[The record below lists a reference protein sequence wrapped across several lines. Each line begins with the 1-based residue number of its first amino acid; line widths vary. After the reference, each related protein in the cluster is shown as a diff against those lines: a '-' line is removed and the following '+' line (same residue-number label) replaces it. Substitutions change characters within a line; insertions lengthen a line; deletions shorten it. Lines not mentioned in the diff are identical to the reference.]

1 MSKTKH
7 WMMLGVMLLTLY
19 AVRVAAASEAITFE
33 CDTYRYRIGSDG
45 KNLSFTSRVNGKEI
59 LRSGVTGENAFS
71 AWLEKDGKVFTP
83 REVRYAN
90 GVLAYRFEGTQ
101 ATASVKVT
109 RSDNRISFEVLEV
122 TGKPDTF
129 VFVNIPLSLD
139 AKPYEDTAACGLAL
153 NEYTHVRQL
162 PALNNEFW
170 AACYSRFQTQGAK
183 VSLVLVEQKDILA
196 AIRKTMTTDAPDIP
210 PCKKGGAW
218 ALDSKDGYG
227 SYLINHGQLT
237 EKTVNQWIADCNKL
251 GFNQIDNHGGQ
262 SNFFLFGSLEI
273 DKKAFPEGWE
283 SFRKIVDQLHAA
295 GIKSILHT
303 YSAFVSMKSRY
314 VSPVAHEDLYQSATF
329 TLAKPLSKDATEVE
343 VNEALTGPFKSASL
357 QTIKIGGEIIHYTG
371 KTSKAPWRFTGCKRG
386 YHETTITTHNAGQK
400 VGILGS
406 CFNLYAAAPCS
417 KLWDEIIQN
426 HVDVVNQCG
435 FDGIYFDAIEGY
447 YHLWG
452 KDYYWYY
459 GGKFVMDIVRR
470 LKKDVGME
478 YAGMIHSWW
487 HYRSR
492 YQAWDMPSRGYKR
505 FLDVHIASMKAGE
518 EYQHGSWL
526 KDDALIDRYAR
537 MKDSCVY
544 LPLQFGWWWHFPRWG
559 RPNQDPTY
567 SDDVEYI
574 CCKLLGNNAGFSCN
588 ADAYRPDWTAK
599 LKQYEEL
606 RHAKYFDEAVLTQLR
621 EPRKEFEL
629 FRQTDGKWNFYPT
642 FYRRHKVS
650 DVGHE
655 TATWT
660 VENEFDSQD
669 LKLRIVPLYT
679 ISPYDSPDRSKLLCA
694 DDMKSVQ
701 KCTSASGVT
710 FQVKASDKLVPA
722 TGEKCIEYT
731 VENSGKVAPNAAW
744 SWVQR
749 PIPHITDNGSNR
761 LGLGVWVHGDGLG
774 EVLDF
779 QIGSQSHYVTV
790 DFSGWKYFELLE
802 TESTHTTKYQW
813 PESMYVVYSHFTT
826 FGNKIHLNPLRIWCN
841 NVPVGK
847 KTRCLIGPI
856 YLLSYSD
863 NQIRNPAVCV
873 DGKKI
878 VFPVTMKSGEYLELL
893 ENKSCKM
900 YDPFGRFLRDIPVQT
915 PVPTLAKG
923 KNSIAFSCEPT
934 KKTTS
939 RVEVTVIGKGKPLQ
953 VKTP

>member
-1 MSKTKH
+1 MSKIKQ
-7 WMMLGVMLLTLY
+7 WIILGVALLALIATRP
-19 AVRVAAASEAITFE
+19 ATAADPIVLQ
-33 CDTYRYRIGSDG
+33 CDTFQYRIGSDG
-45 KNLSFTSRVNGKEI
+45 KNLSFKSLATGKEL
-59 LRSGVTGENAFS
+59 LRSGVTQENACS
-71 AWLEKDGKVFTP
+71 AWLEKGGKIFTP
-83 REVRYAN
+83 CEVRFSD
-90 GVLAYRFEGTQ
+90 GVLAYRFEGTNDT
-101 ATASVKVT
+101 ATVRVKK
-109 RSDNRISFEVLEV
+109 SGNRMSFEVVEV

-129 VFVNIPLSLD
+129 VFVNIPLCLE
-139 AKPYEDTAACGLAL
+139 AKPYEELAACGLAL
-153 NEYTHVRQL
+153 NDFTHVQQL

-183 VSLVLVEQKDILA
+183 VSLVLVGQKEILP
-196 AIRKTMTTDAPDIP
+196 AIRQTMTTDAKAIP

-218 ALDSKDGYG
+218 ALDSEDGYG
-227 SYLINHGQLT
+227 SYLINTGQLT
-237 EKTVNQWIADCNKL
+237 EKTVDQWIDNCNKL
-251 GFNQIDNHGGQ
+251 GFNQIDNHGG
-262 SNFFLFGSLEI
+262 SPSFFHFGSLEI
-273 DKKAFPEGWE
+273 NKENFPEGWE
-283 SFRKIVDQLHAA
+283 SFRKIVDKLHGK
-295 GIKSILHT
+295 GINSILHT

-329 TLAKPLSKDATEVE
+329 TLAKELSKDATEVE
-343 VNEALTGPFKSASL
+343 VNEPLTGPFKSESL
-357 QTIKIGGEIIHYTG
+357 MTIKVGGEIIHYKG
-371 KTSKAPWRFTGCKRG
+371 KTTKAPWRFTGCTRG
-386 YHETTITTHNAGQK
+386 YHDTTITTHPAGQK

-459 GGKFVMDIVRR
+459 GGKFVMDIARR

-478 YAGMIHSWW
+478 YAGMIHTWW

-526 KDDALIDRYAR
+526 KDDTLIDRYAN

-559 RPNQDPTY
+559 RPNQEPTY
-567 SDDVEYI
+567 ADDVEYI

-588 ADAYRPDWTAK
+588 VDAYRPDWTAR

-606 RHAKYFDEAVLTQLR
+606 RHGKYFGESVLKQLR

-629 FRQTDGKWNFYPT
+629 FKQADGRWNFYPT

-669 LKLRIVPLYT
+669 VKLRIVPLYT
-679 ISPYDSPDRSKLLCA
+679 VASYNSSDRTKLLA
-694 DDMKSVQ
+694 AEEFKSIQ
-701 KCTSASGVT
+701 KGAAATGVT
-710 FQVKASDKLVPA
+710 YEIKPSDEVVPA
-722 TGEKCIEYT
+722 TKEKTIEFT
-731 VENSGKVAPNAAW
+731 VTNSGKVPANAAW
-744 SWVQR
+744 ARILR
-749 PIPHITDNGSNR
+749 PIPQVVDNGGKQ
-761 LGLGVWVHGDGLG
+761 LGLGVWVCGDGLG

-779 QIGSQSHYVTV
+779 QLGSQSHYVTV
-790 DFSGWKYFELLE
+790 DFTGWKYFELL
-802 TESTHTTKYQW
+802 
-813 PESMYVVYSHFTT
+813 
-826 FGNKIHLNPLRIWCN
+826 
-841 NVPVGK
+841 
-847 KTRCLIGPI
+847 
-856 YLLSYSD
+856 
-863 NQIRNPAVCV
+863 
-873 DGKKI
+873 
-878 VFPVTMKSGEYLELL
+878 
-893 ENKSCKM
+893 
-900 YDPFGRFLRDIPVQT
+900 
-915 PVPTLAKG
+915 
-923 KNSIAFSCEPT
+923 
-934 KKTTS
+934 
-939 RVEVTVIGKGKPLQ
+939 
-953 VKTP
+953 